1 MAETTLAKQKYDLK
15 YMAKL
20 SWPVFIEYGLSAL
33 VGFAD
38 TVMVSGTG
46 SASVSA
52 VGLVDSINMA
62 FLMIYNAIATGTTV
76 IVAQAYG
83 AGDKKTVFRAVGQ
96 SLLFGFMIMV
106 VLGGLVFGFRG
117 AIFGFLYPEV
127 EKAVTDIALTYMA
140 ITVCSYPLMAI
151 FSNLAGAMRGIGKTR
166 SVMIASL
173 AINVVNVGLNALF
186 IYVLEFGAAGAAIA
200 TVCGRAVG
208 CVMLAV
214 QARKLWGKGV
224 FAPKNMVL
232 SKDILK
238 RIMTISIPSGL
249 DTALF
254 QAGKIIVSVFIGT
267 MSTAL
272 ISANTIACSLF
283 GMVCIPGNALAVTG
297 VTMTGQA
304 WGAGLHRQA
313 RTNLLKC
320 CLISVGMLFILSAIL
335 WFPAPYIIS
344 LYKPEPDAVDESVR
358 LLRTLLIMIPVAW
371 PTAFCSASGLRA
383 ADCVKF
389 VTVVSIVS
397 MWVFRVGFAW
407 FLGMKLGWG
416 PFGVFLAMGLDW
428 VCRSAFYMPKI
439 LFAKKLRKDPEKA
452 PVTAE

>member
-1 MAETTLAKQKYDLK
+1 MAEASLGKQKYDLK

-33 VGFAD
+33 VGLAD

-76 IVAQAYG
+76 IVAQGTG
-83 AGDKKTVFRAVGQ
+83 AGDKKTVFKAVGQ
-96 SLLFGFMIMV
+96 SLLFGVMIMLV
-106 VLGGLVFGFRG
+106 VGGLVFGFRG

-127 EKAVTDIALTYMA
+127 EQEVRDIGLTYMG
-140 ITVCSYPLMAI
+140 ITVLSYPLMAV
-151 FSNLAGAMRGIGKTR
+151 FSNLAGSMRGIGKTR
-166 SVMIASL
+166 SVMVASF
-173 AINVVNVGLNALF
+173 AINAVNVGLNALF
-186 IYVLEFGAAGAAIA
+186 IYVFEMGATGAAIA
-200 TVCGRAVG
+200 TVCGRFVG
-208 CVMLAV
+208 CVMLIW
-214 QARKLWGKGV
+214 QAKKIWGKGV
-224 FAPKNMVL
+224 FAPKNMRL
-232 SKDILK
+232 TKDIIK
-238 RIMTISIPSGL
+238 KIMTISIPSGL

-267 MSTAL
+267 MGTTL
-272 ISANTIACSLF
+272 ISANTIASSLF

-304 WGAGLHRQA
+304 WGAGERRQA
-313 RTNLLKC
+313 RANLLKC
-320 CLISVGMLFILSAIL
+320 CWISVGLLFILSIIL
-335 WFPAPYIIS
+335 WFPSPYIIA
-344 LYKPEPDAVDESVR
+344 LYQPEPEAAPEAVR
-358 LLRTLLIMIPVAW
+358 LLRLLLIMIPVAW

-407 FLGMKLGWG
+407 LLGMKLGWG
-416 PFGVFLAMGLDW
+416 PFGVFIAMGLDW

-439 LFAKKLRKDPEKA
+439 FFSKKLKTDVEVRI
-452 PVTAE
+452 AEN